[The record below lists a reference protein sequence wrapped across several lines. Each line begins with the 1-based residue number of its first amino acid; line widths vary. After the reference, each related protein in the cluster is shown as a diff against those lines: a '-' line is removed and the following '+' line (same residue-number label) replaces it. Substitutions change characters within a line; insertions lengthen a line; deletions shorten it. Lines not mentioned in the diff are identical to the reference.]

1 MSNEN
6 KNISTENIEL
16 IVISAALLFAV
27 VIGFIIYFIILYRNR
42 QIKNKQE
49 QDEREAAYRQEILKT
64 QVEIQEQ
71 TLEHISREIHDNIT
85 QVLSFVKL
93 SLGTVGNTLEES
105 KKSKISES
113 RELVAQ
119 TITDLRDLSKSLSFE
134 HIAQIG
140 LLKTIEKEVDRINK
154 SGLVAVSLLTEGQ
167 MYSLGEQRELVLFR
181 ILQEGINNALKYSG
195 AKHFKINL
203 QYQADFFNLTLEDNG
218 SGFSPDLLNNKSGS
232 GLRNMVNRAQ
242 MIGGSATIESAPGAG
257 CRINVTLNPFKQ
269 FYFDGVSHHHS
280 FS

>member
-1 MSNEN
+1 MGTDD
-6 KNISTENIEL
+6 IRF
-16 IVISAALLFAV
+16 IVVTSALLFAV
-27 VIGFIIYFIILYRNR
+27 VIGFIVYFVVLYRNR
-42 QIKNKQE
+42 QLKNKQE
-49 QDEREAAYRQEILKT
+49 QDEREAAYRQELLKT

-71 TLEHISREIHDNIT
+71 TLEHISKEIHDNIT

-105 KKSKISES
+105 KKNKIYES

-140 LLKTIEKEVDRINK
+140 LPKTIEKEVEKINK
-154 SGLVAVSLLTEGQ
+154 SGLVEVTLLTEGQ
-167 MYSLGEQRELVLFR
+167 IYSLGEQRELVLFR
-181 ILQEGINNALKYSG
+181 ILQEGINNALKHAG
-195 AKHFKINL
+195 AKHFKICL
-203 QYQADFFNLTLEDNG
+203 QYQPGLFNLTLEDDG

-232 GLRNMVNRAQ
+232 GLRNMQNRAAL
-242 MIGGSATIESAPGAG
+242 IGGNATINSAPGAG

-269 FYFDGVSHHHS
+269 LYIDGRTHHHS
-280 FS
+280 LS